1 MNKKNIKI
9 NINNGFVLLYTMV
22 VSSIIL
28 AVAFGVTS
36 IALKEAN
43 FSTSAKATNE
53 AFFAADTGAEC
64 TLFYDKTNNNA
75 FIGNLIVPLD
85 CVGSSNDLSPL
96 DLSLDSP
103 SLKVWDFTIYN
114 LGNSGESCA
123 VVNVSKDLVLGT
135 TKIISKGYDDC
146 NSRKVE
152 RELEVNY

>member
-1 MNKKNIKI
+1 MSKKNIK
-9 NINNGFVLLYTMV
+9 INNGFVLLYAMV

-28 AVAFGVTS
+28 AVAFGVTN

-75 FIGNLIVPLD
+75 FVGNPIVPLD
-85 CVGSSNDLSPL
+85 CVGSPNDISTLN
-96 DLSLDSP
+96 P
-103 SLKVWDFTIYN
+103 SSDNPPFKVWDFTINN
-114 LGNSGESCA
+114 LGNSGKSCA
-123 VVNVSKDLVLGT
+123 VVNVSKDLILGT

-146 NSRKVE
+146 NSKKVE